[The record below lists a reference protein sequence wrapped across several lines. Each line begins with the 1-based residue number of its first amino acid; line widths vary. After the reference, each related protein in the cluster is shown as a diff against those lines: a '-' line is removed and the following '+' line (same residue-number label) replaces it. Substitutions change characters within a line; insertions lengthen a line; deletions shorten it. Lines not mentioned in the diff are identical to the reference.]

1 MQSARQTLERVK
13 ELLSSLD
20 PVKVLENI
28 EIAKN
33 CFDSIKDGVHEVL
46 DLVQD
51 VQIDVGKLV
60 YTQQL
65 EHQLQ
70 IKQMQQHAQE
80 KEKVDRVER
89 RRLLKKIKMMQ

>member
-80 KEKVDRVER
+80 KERVDRVER
-89 RRLLKKIKMMQ
+89 RRLLKKIKMME